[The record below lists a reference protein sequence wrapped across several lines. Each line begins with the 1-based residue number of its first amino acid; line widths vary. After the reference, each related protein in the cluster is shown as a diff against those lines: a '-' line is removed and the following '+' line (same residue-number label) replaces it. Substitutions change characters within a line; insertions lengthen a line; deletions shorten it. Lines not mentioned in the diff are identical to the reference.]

1 MNRIKKSIIRQLL
14 VFLIYLLIISL
25 VILNNKGGGDI
36 FFMISMKIA
45 VSIHLLLISLNL
57 VLNLDKENK
66 KINKYDLLTII
77 FISVFTFLFL
87 NEYLWIISKFK

>member
-1 MNRIKKSIIRQLL
+1 MNKIKKSIIRQLL

>member
-36 FFMISMKIA
+36 FFMISMKI
-45 VSIHLLLISLNL
+45 VVLIHLLLISLNL